1 MNLKSEDMTYDQL
14 AYSLMIREILE
25 VSTFNKQHKHK
36 INKCYYYYYWVSM
49 CIDRKMRWLRV
60 KKKLSIEESISDAKN
75 MGKMHIQA
83 CVMCDSKQKLSTSQ
97 KIYIKIGV
105 EKNGTIKTN
114 GKGGMGLGGSSRSS
128 E

>member
-1 MNLKSEDMTYDQL
+1 MLL
-14 AYSLMIREILE
+14 LLLLL
-25 VSTFNKQHKHK
+25 VLG
-36 INKCYYYYYWVSM
+36 VM

-83 CVMCDSKQKLSTSQ
+83 CVMCDSKQILITKS
-97 KIYIKIGV
+97 KDIYIKIGV

-128 E
+128 DVFL